1 MTYNSSQQFE
11 SYVPVYDAAPETLEE
26 LRMFLVEVLKEHA
39 NAINTR
45 EIGWLLDEEL
55 LTGQQMIPGTKI
67 AGDKTEQ
74 QFRSVLRKVID
85 FSPLPGGAKALPH
98 GITVNNRFTLLH
110 MYAAGTDASGSP
122 AEPIPNGADTITMDA
137 TNITITTAAAYARS
151 FCVCEYMQ
159 EL

>member
-1 MTYNSSQQFE
+1 
-11 SYVPVYDAAPETLEE
+11 
-26 LRMFLVEVLKEHA
+26 VLKEHA

-55 LTGQQMIPGTKI
+55 LTGQQMIPGVKI

-85 FSPLPGGAKALPH
+85 FSPLIPGANVRAH
-98 GITVNNRFTLLH
+98 GISVNARFTLLH
-110 MYAAGTDASGSP
+110 MYATGTDASGSP
-122 AEPIPNGADTITMDA
+122 AIPIPNGIAGNNIQGMDA
-137 TNITITTAAAYARS
+137 TNVTINVTAGYARA
-151 FCVCEYMQ
+151 FCTIEYMQ